1 MNPLKFIES
10 KIKYALRSINMCAS
24 GPDTQSQLMLL
35 TDILRNQL
43 LSTIPSDR
51 LEHSESCVYS
61 QNGEDGI
68 IAEIFRR
75 IGTTNK
81 TFVEFGVGDGLQ
93 NNTRFLLQ
101 QGDWHGLWIEGSHE
115 FCCTIQE
122 NCALYIK
129 TRRLVLKES
138 FITRDNIDTLISE
151 SFSGDI
157 DLLSIDIDGNDLHI
171 WNAIKSIHP
180 RVLITEYNPTFPPPS
195 KIVMPYNAN
204 HAWEIGTDYYGASL
218 AAWEEQLTRDGY
230 TLVGCEL
237 SGTNAFWVRSDL
249 STGKFDYPN
258 SAVSLYHPARHCFCS
273 RLPRGHRA
281 SPLHWENAACSN
293 DKTINR

>member
-51 LEHSESCVYS
+51 LEHLESSVYS

-115 FCCTIQE
+115 LCCAIQN
-122 NCALYIK
+122 NCAQYIK
-129 TRRLVLKES
+129 TGKLKLKES
-138 FITRDNIDTLISE
+138 FITKDNIDALISDTFTGE
-151 SFSGDI
+151 I
-157 DLLSIDIDGNDLHI
+157 DLLSIDIDGNDFHI

-180 RVLITEYNPTFPPPS
+180 RVLITEYNPKFPPPS
-195 KIVMPYNAN
+195 KLVMPYKAD
-204 HAWEIGTDYYGASL
+204 HIWETGTDYYGASL
-218 AAWEEQLTRDGY
+218 SAWEEQLVSDGY
-230 TLVGCEL
+230 TLVGCDL
-237 SGTNAFWVRSDL
+237 SGTNAFWARSDL
-249 STGKFDYPN
+249 ANEKFNYNN
-258 SAVSLYHPARHCFCS
+258 SSSMLYHPARHFLYTNLS
-273 RLPRGHRA
+273 RGHRA
-281 SPLHWENAACSN
+281 SPARWESAACN
-293 DKTINR
+293 